1 MSIISMNASNVNY
14 EQYKKNLLM
23 AAITSI
29 LIMGTSIIPMQS
41 YANQHKKTT
50 DFKDSIKAGTEVD
63 KKSASQNLDQ
73 DNFCYRSDGCQQANQ
88 GQQIVGKDNDAN
100 GFNDQSINVPQ
111 SAPSVT
117 APPAPPAPPA
127 PLTCEQCFTKFFTS
141 EQISKILID
150 TNQVSLAG
158 ECAAGASEGI
168 ISESLI
174 RNYLKEQFALSDEI
188 INNFIKCVKDSGLV
202 FGP

>member
-1 MSIISMNASNVNY
+1 MSTMNNA
-14 EQYKKNLLM
+14 KNILFM
-23 AAITSI
+23 AAITSL
-29 LIMGTSIIPMQS
+29 LIMGTSVIPMQS
-41 YANQHKKTT
+41 YADQHKKTS
-50 DFKDSIKAGTEVD
+50 DFKSSIKASSEVD
-63 KKSASQNLDQ
+63 KKSASQHLDQ
-73 DNFCYRSDGCQQANQ
+73 DNFCYRGDDCQQANQ
-88 GQQIVGKDNDAN
+88 GQQIVGKDNDAK
-100 GFNDQSINVPQ
+100 GFNDQSSNVPQ
-111 SAPSVT
+111 STPST
-117 APPAPPAPPA
+117 TAPPAPPA

-141 EQISKILID
+141 EQISKILTD

-168 ISESLI
+168 ISESVI